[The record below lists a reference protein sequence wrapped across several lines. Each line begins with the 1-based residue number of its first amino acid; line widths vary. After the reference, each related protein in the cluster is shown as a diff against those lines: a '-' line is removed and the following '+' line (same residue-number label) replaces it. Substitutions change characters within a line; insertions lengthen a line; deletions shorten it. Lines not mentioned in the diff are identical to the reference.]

1 MNDPIPPSPLS
12 VFWCG
17 ITIRHHAHPHP
28 PFYGYLTIIYNKT
41 SVSNCDHNIVISH
54 PKTNKQISA
63 KKEELQVI
71 ASTIYYFLCH
81 CTTPTKYCA

>member
-12 VFWCG
+12 VFCVVLQFV
-17 ITIRHHAHPHP
+17 ITHTPTHLLTA
-28 PFYGYLTIIYNKT
+28 YLTIIYNKT

-71 ASTIYYFLCH
+71 L
-81 CTTPTKYCA
+81 